1 VLVAEDGDKVVGYSS
16 FGDFRPFDGYRLTVE
31 HSVYVANSARR
42 NGFGRALVE
51 ALFKPALS
59 LGKAVMVGGIA
70 ADNVASLKLHADLGF
85 IETAR
90 MPGVGIKFGRRL
102 DLVFMQKQL

>member
-1 VLVAEDGDKVVGYSS
+1 
-16 FGDFRPFDGYRLTVE
+16 
-31 HSVYVANSARR
+31 
-42 NGFGRALVE
+42 
-51 ALFKPALS
+51 
-59 LGKAVMVGGIA
+59 MVGGIA

-102 DLVFMQKQL
+102 DLDFMQKQL